1 MSVIDLEA
9 FGFDGKKLPDI
20 LAKAMDRTLTDE
32 PLLWN
37 SILTDPIAKSV
48 MENPIEAVK
57 EVVAAAMDAA
67 SFTK

>member
-1 MSVIDLEA
+1 MPVIDLEA

-20 LAKAMDRTLTDE
+20 LAKAVERTRTDE
-32 PLLWN
+32 PLLWD
-37 SILTDPIAKSV
+37 SILVDPIAKNV
-48 MENPIEAVK
+48 LENPIEAVK